1 MLASQRLRVCT
12 PLYLN
17 LSKRLISNEIREVL
31 NTRLE
36 PPAGVNGNQLQLS
49 VISKNLNAL
58 NLDLYVN
65 NLGQHEDR
73 SSTIVDLLTHIRS
86 SRLANTCLE
95 STNFG
100 VVRQLLDNVSVQELV
115 PILIDRPKYGIFLD
129 NFTGFAVTSAL
140 HSEKEYALALPLV
153 LKLVLLD
160 ELDSVFI
167 QQFCV
172 KSSLAELK
180 KQLVEEQQAGEEQA
194 KAPVGKVQEQKV
206 RVHFIRNPLEYD
218 VKNDIAK
225 SLLKIAPKALSG
237 ETQENAKLLGYV
249 LSKRFG
255 DLEKSLLSM
264 TSNICPDILEL
275 SKAILSRCEQN
286 ELAGKLE
293 TVATQKKGSKNFEE
307 LIDGLLE
314 ESVTKEAK
322 TLAERQKQ
330 LFPTW
335 QKLREEKKLALE
347 KEIADMERKENIEK
361 MRNEIETKKQLL
373 WFFEEEDKLDLQ
385 IYNKRVFY
393 PKRWFG
399 KKKKPRVLDE
409 HYVPPQIRKIQ

>member
-1 MLASQRLRVCT
+1 MLASQRLRVCS

-17 LSKRLISNEIREVL
+17 LSKRLISNEIREVF

-36 PPAGVNGNQLQLS
+36 PPAGINGNQLQLS

-65 NLGQHEDR
+65 SLGQHEDR

-86 SRLANTCLE
+86 SRLANSCLE

-140 HSEKEYALALPLV
+140 HSEKEYLLALPLA

-160 ELDSVFI
+160 DLDSVFI
-167 QQFCV
+167 QQFCA

-180 KQLVEEQQAGEEQA
+180 KQLLEENATAEEP

-206 RVHFIRNPLEYD
+206 RVHFIRNPSEYD
-218 VKNDIAK
+218 IKNDISK
-225 SLLKIAPKALSG
+225 SLLKMSSKVFAG
-237 ETQENAKLLGYV
+237 EAQDNAKILGYV
-249 LSKRFG
+249 LGKRFN
-255 DLEKSLLSM
+255 DLEKSLSSI
-264 TSNICPDILEL
+264 TSGICPDVFEI
-275 SKAILSRCEQN
+275 SKAFLIRCEQTDMV
-286 ELAGKLE
+286 AKLE
-293 TVATQKKGSKNFEE
+293 SAASKKKGSKNFEE
-307 LIDGLLE
+307 LLDSLLE

-322 TLAERQKQ
+322 TLAERQKE

-335 QKLREEKKLALE
+335 QKLREEKKKALE
-347 KEIADMERKENIEK
+347 KEIADMERKETIEK
-361 MRNEIETKKQLL
+361 LQNEIETKKQLL
-373 WFFEEEDKLDLQ
+373 WFFEEEDKLDLE
-385 IYNKRVFY
+385 IYKKRVFY

-409 HYVPPQIRKIQ
+409 HYVPPQIRRIQ

>member
-1 MLASQRLRVCT
+1 MLASQRLRVCS
-12 PLYLN
+12 PLYIN
-17 LSKRLISNEIREVL
+17 LSKRLISNEIREVF

-36 PPAGVNGNQLQLS
+36 PPAGINGNQLQLS

-100 VVRQLLDNVSVQELV
+100 VIRQLLDNVSVQELV

-140 HSEKEYALALPLV
+140 HSEKEYLLALPLA

-180 KQLVEEQQAGEEQA
+180 KQLLEETQAAEEP

-218 VKNDIAK
+218 IKNDIAK
-225 SLLKIAPKALSG
+225 SLLKISSKALSG
-237 ETQENAKLLGYV
+237 EAQENAKLLGLV

-255 DLEKSLLSM
+255 DLEKSLATL
-264 TSNICPDILEL
+264 TTNICPDVFEI
-275 SKAILSRCEQN
+275 SKAFLTRCEQN
-286 ELAGKLE
+286 DIAAKLE
-293 TVATQKKGSKNFEE
+293 SAAAQKKSNKNFEE
-307 LIDGLLE
+307 LIDSELE
-314 ESVTKEAK
+314 ESVAKEAK
-322 TLAERQKQ
+322 TLAERQKE
-330 LFPTW
+330 LFPKW
-335 QKLREEKKLALE
+335 QQLREEKKKALE

-361 MRNEIETKKQLL
+361 LQNEIETKKQLL
-373 WFFEEEDKLDLQ
+373 WFFEEEDKLDLE
-385 IYNKRVFY
+385 IYKKRVFY